1 MARWRILLAMLLVCA
16 EVLVGGGIAFANHGA
31 WHQTL
36 AATQS
41 SSNIHTS
48 PQHEDDPGACGD
60 AEGDAVTATGII
72 GGILD
77 VTGVGA
83 PLGLALNGISL
94 VTGLGQA
101 GIDCTANLNA
111 NCGLEL
117 GTAALG
123 AVGLGALGK
132 ASSKAITT
140 EKALNDAEDL
150 AKTSKSIE
158 GADKAA
164 KDASALAP
172 VKKTGGAG
180 PVKTGQE
187 GEAYVRAHYDIG
199 KKPTIITINGNGRI
213 PDGINHEAISEVKNV
228 SKLSNTK
235 QLRDYAEMAKKKGL
249 RLDIYVR
256 NRGNTKI
263 SGPLRALDKASKSP
277 VNIIEA
283 IPHHNN

>member
-1 MARWRILLAMLLVCA
+1 MLLVSA

-36 AATQS
+36 AAIQS
-41 SSNIHTS
+41 SSGIHTS
-48 PQHEDDPGACGD
+48 PQHSDDDGD
-60 AEGDAVTATGII
+60 GEPDGCAVTATGVA

-123 AVGLGALGK
+123 AVGLGTLGK

-150 AKTSKSIE
+150 AKTSKGIG
-158 GADKAA
+158 GAEKAA
-164 KDASALAP
+164 KDTSALAP
-172 VKKTGGAG
+172 VKKAGGAG

-187 GEAYVRAHYDIG
+187 GEAYVRAHHNIG
-199 KKPTIITINGNGRI
+199 KKPAIMRINGRDRI
-213 PDGINHEAISEVKNV
+213 PDGENKEAISEVKNV
-228 SKLSNTK
+228 SKLSYTK
-235 QLRDYAEMAKKKGL
+235 QIRDYAEMAKKKGL

-256 NRGNTKI
+256 NNGNTKI
-263 SGPLRALDKASKSP
+263 SGPLRALADDPNSLIR
-277 VNIIEA
+277 IIET